1 VSKVLPAPTHPAA
14 PGGPAAPEARPRWW
28 CEILV
33 AAGFYAVYSV
43 IRNTQGSARIS
54 SSHALRNA
62 RALIGLER
70 GMGLFHEQTVQAAFL
85 GHRLFIEAW
94 NLFYGT
100 FHFVVTIVAL
110 IWLFRRFP
118 NRYRVWRNA
127 LALTTALALVGF
139 AAYPLM
145 PPRLLPAA
153 YHFVDTLKVYGS
165 LWSFDSGTMQK
176 ISNQY
181 AAMPSLHFAWAL
193 WSACALVPV
202 LRSAWARG
210 AVVAYPV
217 LTLFAVVVTANHY
230 VLDAGG
236 GAVIVGAGWLV
247 ARTLSGFS
255 PRSGRRPV
263 AAAGL
268 A

>member
-1 VSKVLPAPTHPAA
+1 MSRVLPAPTRSATPATL
-14 PGGPAAPEARPRWW
+14 AAPERRPRWW
-28 CEILV
+28 TEIVV
-33 AAGFYAVYSV
+33 AAGFYAVYSG

-54 SSHALRNA
+54 ASHALRNA
-62 RALIGLER
+62 RGLIGVER
-70 GMGLFHEQTVQAAFL
+70 AMGLFHEQTFQAAFL

-110 IWLFRRFP
+110 VWLFRRFP
-118 NRYRVWRNA
+118 TRYRVWRNA

-139 AAYPLM
+139 AAFPLM

-193 WSACALVPV
+193 WSACAVAPV
-202 LRSAWARG
+202 LRTAWARL
-210 AVVAYPV
+210 AMVAYPV
-217 LTLFAVVVTANHY
+217 LTLFAIVVTANHY
-230 VLDAGG
+230 ALDAAG
-236 GAVIVGAGWLV
+236 GAVILGAGWLV
-247 ARTLSGFS
+247 ARTVAGVTD
-255 PRSGRRPV
+255 RSGRRPV
-263 AAAGL
+263 AARL